1 LRKNNDKQAN
11 FRYVSIARSLTALL
25 VGKACL
31 VASGT
36 PLFRPEVALRPISW
50 AAVRTTD
57 RLATDAV
64 DSALLLISALEPTI
78 GAWAYLDHD
87 RARGEAAEAA
97 MHGGSLSG
105 LVAGVK
111 DIFDTADQPS
121 EYGSPIY
128 AGHRP
133 RADASAVALLREGGA
148 VCIGKTVTSEFA
160 FAHPGPTANPHR
172 TTHTPGGSSMGSAAA
187 VAAGM
192 VDFAIGTQ
200 TAGSIIKPASFCGV
214 YGFKP
219 TFGSV
224 SIAGAKTFAPSLD
237 TVGWFARDPFLLDQV
252 RMELTGQPEAAVLGN
267 GPTVGLLRTEQ
278 WNECAEDSMRAVVA
292 AADIAQALG
301 AKVVNLDMP
310 GPLVGLADKQ
320 PVLMAYEASRS
331 LAWEHRVK
339 RDELSSELREMLDRG
354 RRTNPAE
361 INAVRAR
368 KSAALASCGE
378 LFARCSVILTPA
390 VIGEAPQGR
399 GQSGDS
405 RFARLWSLLGLP
417 AVCIPAAT
425 GSTGMPVGVQLVAAT
440 GNDAHLLAVAA
451 WLTGGKPVPLA
462 GAHVPQGVLA

>member
-1 LRKNNDKQAN
+1 MP
-11 FRYVSIARSLTALL
+11 F
-25 VGKACL
+25 G
-31 VASGT
+31 
-36 PLFRPEVALRPISW
+36 PISW
-50 AAVRTTD
+50 AAVQTTG

-64 DSALLLISALEPTI
+64 DSALMVISTLEPTI
-78 GAWAYLDHD
+78 HAWAYLDPD
-87 RARGEAAEAA
+87 RARREAAEAA
-97 MHGGSLSG
+97 MRGGSLLG

-133 RADASAVALLREGGA
+133 LADASAVALLREGGA

-224 SIAGAKTFAPSLD
+224 SIAGAKAFAPSFD
-237 TVGWFARDPFLLDQV
+237 TVGWFARNPFLLDQV
-252 RMELTGQPEAAVLGN
+252 RVELTGQPEAAWLGHS
-267 GPTVGLLRTEQ
+267 PTIGLLRTEQ
-278 WNECAEDSMRAVVA
+278 WNECADDSMRAVVA
-292 AADIAQALG
+292 TADIAQALG
-301 AKVVNLDMP
+301 AKVLNLDMP
-310 GPLVGLADKQ
+310 AAMAGLAGKQ
-320 PVLMAYEASRS
+320 PTLMAYEASRS
-331 LAWEHRVK
+331 LAWEHRAK
-339 RDELSSELREMLDRG
+339 RDELSTELTEMLDRG
-354 RRTNPAE
+354 RRADASE
-361 INAVRAR
+361 INAVRAQ
-368 KSAALASCGE
+368 KSAALASCAE

-390 VIGEAPQGR
+390 VIGEAPQGL

-417 AVCIPAAT
+417 AVSIPAAT
-425 GSTGMPVGVQLVAAT
+425 GSTGMPVGVQLVAPA
-440 GNDAHLLAVAA
+440 GDDAHLLAVAA
-451 WLTGGKPVPLA
+451 WVTGGKSVPVA
-462 GAHVPQGVLA
+462 RVHAPQGVLA